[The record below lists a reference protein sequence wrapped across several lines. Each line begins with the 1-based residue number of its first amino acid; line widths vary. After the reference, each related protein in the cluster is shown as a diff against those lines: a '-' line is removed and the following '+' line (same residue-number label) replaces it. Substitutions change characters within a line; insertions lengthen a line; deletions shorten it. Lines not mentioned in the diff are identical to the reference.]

1 MGSGS
6 VDLATLVKQPF
17 ELLQEIERRSRQAH
31 SGEGSS
37 AMPAEWVGVGFRIGE
52 EQFVAGRDQVREV
65 LMLPDGMTRVPGSQR
80 WLLGI
85 ANLRGHLLPLVDVKL
100 LLGSGRTTLRR
111 TTRVISVN
119 HREVPAGLVVD
130 EVLGFRRFM
139 DREFA
144 DTWPETVVRCDRFL
158 TGAYERGEDT
168 WPVFNLFDFVE
179 SNLFLQAAAE

>member
-1 MGSGS
+1 MNDS
-6 VDLATLVKQPF
+6 VDLASLVEQPF
-17 ELLQEIERRSRQAH
+17 ALLAEMERQSRTANTGDNAGNIP
-31 SGEGSS
+31 S
-37 AMPAEWVGVGFRIGE
+37 EWVGVAFRIGE
-52 EQFVAGRDQVREV
+52 EQFIADRDAVREV
-65 LMLPDGMTRVPGSQR
+65 LMLPDTMTRVPGAHR

-139 DREFA
+139 DHDFVNEA
-144 DTWPETVVRCDRFL
+144 EETVVRCDRFL
-158 TGAYERGEDT
+158 SGTFQRGEES
-168 WPVFNLFDFVE
+168 WPVFNLSDFVE
-179 SNLFLQAAAE
+179 SNVFLQASKE

>member
-1 MGSGS
+1 MSAAP
-6 VDLATLVKQPF
+6 DLKDLVEQPF
-17 ELLQEIERRSRQAH
+17 ELLAEIERRSRQAH
-31 SGEGSS
+31 SGQSGD
-37 AMPAEWVGVGFRIGE
+37 AMPSEWVGVGFRIGE
-52 EQFVAGRDQVREV
+52 EQFVASREQVREV
-65 LMLPDGMTRVPGSQR
+65 LMLPESMTRVPGSKR

-111 TTRVISVN
+111 NTRVISVN

-130 EVLGFRRFM
+130 EVIGFRRFNNN
-139 DREFA
+139 EYT

-158 TGAYERGEDT
+158 TGAYMRNDEL
-168 WPVFNLFDFVE
+168 WPVFNLFEFVE

>member
-1 MGSGS
+1 MSES
-6 VDLATLVKQPF
+6 VNLASLVKQPF
-17 ELLQEIERRSRQAH
+17 ELLQEIERRSSKAH
-31 SGEGSS
+31 SGESS

-65 LMLPDGMTRVPGSQR
+65 LMLPDGMTRVPGSKR
-80 WLLGI
+80 WMLGI

-139 DREFA
+139 DHEYT
-144 DTWPETVVRCDRFL
+144 DSWPETVVRCDRFL
-158 TGAYERGEDT
+158 IGAYERGDDT
-168 WPVFNLFDFVE
+168 WPVLNLFDFIE
-179 SNLFLQAAAE
+179 SNMFLQAAVE